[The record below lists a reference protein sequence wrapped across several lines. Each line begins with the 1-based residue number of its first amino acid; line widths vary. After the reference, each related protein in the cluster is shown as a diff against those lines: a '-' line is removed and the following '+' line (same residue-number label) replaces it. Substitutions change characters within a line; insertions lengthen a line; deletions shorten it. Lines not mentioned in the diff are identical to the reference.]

1 MTEKVVDLGAIR
13 GDWDFHSRYV
23 TNAMEQTLKRL
34 MKYWRTLKAQSPAQG
49 QVPVD
54 GQLMV
59 EFIEACRQTRALT
72 DDFLL
77 LQETKS
83 PAPRRRA
90 SRRKAGSAAKRPAA
104 RRKTKT
110 RRRKAGK

>member
-1 MTEKVVDLGAIR
+1 MSDKVDLGAIR

-23 TNAMEQTLKRL
+23 SNAMEQTLKRVQ
-34 MKYWRTLKAQSPAQG
+34 KSWKALRKASPAAG

-54 GQLMV
+54 GDLME

-77 LQETKS
+77 IQETK
-83 PAPRRRA
+83 PAKRTARTEGGRA
-90 SRRKAGSAAKRPAA
+90 RKKKAGRKKRPSA
-104 RRKTKT
+104 KK
-110 RRRKAGK
+110 